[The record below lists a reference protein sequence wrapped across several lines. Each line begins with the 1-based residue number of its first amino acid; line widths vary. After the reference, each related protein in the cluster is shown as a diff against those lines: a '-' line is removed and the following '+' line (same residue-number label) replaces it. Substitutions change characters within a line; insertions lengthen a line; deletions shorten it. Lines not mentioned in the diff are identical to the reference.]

1 MDTPIGC
8 DLVCVSCP
16 MPGDSSAI
24 MAASVTTFAY
34 GIQQKL
40 PIFMT
45 HLVCRPALPSHVPI
59 GEAEFSAAGASGLR
73 HDK

>member
-1 MDTPIGC
+1 
-8 DLVCVSCP
+8 
-16 MPGDSSAI
+16 